1 MTGPSVTSTALRQPG
16 PRPWRAVATASQRE
30 RAQRLALSI
39 AGTLRRPPAAA
50 PTRKWLR
57 SSVAEGDAGMAL
69 MCGYVGACSGDPA
82 WWARAH
88 QALQSAVTFAA
99 HEGPVPSGLFDGLAG
114 LGFVASSL
122 AREGRSYQRLLASID
137 DALHRYLGRLPSDDD
152 AGHPRSDFDAEG
164 GLSGVGTYLLQR
176 IDQPGGRAAATRVA
190 QLLIGDALDP
200 ATPPPWAKVGDAV
213 HGFFRTRFPH
223 GFVDCGLAHGVAG
236 PLAFLARA
244 RALGVQAEGLDAATR
259 HLITWLD
266 AHRRDDA
273 YGPRWPVGV
282 SLDTTGHV
290 AGFDDSGEPPPDAW
304 CYGTP
309 GVARALWLAGTA
321 TDDGTACERAADAML
336 AVYPRWADCRHV
348 IAPGL
353 CHGLAGLLQITMRFH
368 HDTGDERFAHHAR
381 ALLDRLL
388 VLYEPDSAYGY
399 REHGH
404 PRNPDNPGFV
414 DGAAGVAMTLLAA
427 STDVA
432 PDWDRMLLIA

>member
-1 MTGPSVTSTALRQPG
+1 M
-16 PRPWRAVATASQRE
+16 
-30 RAQRLALSI
+30 RLALSI
-39 AGTLRRPPAAA
+39 AITLRQPPAAA
-50 PTRKWLR
+50 PTKKWLR

-69 MCGYVGACSGDPA
+69 MCGYVGACSDDPA
-82 WWARAH
+82 WWAWAHRYLQRA
-88 QALQSAVTFAA
+88 ATFAA
-99 HEGPVPSGLFDGLAG
+99 REGPVPSGLFDGLAG

-122 AREGRSYQRLLASID
+122 ARAGSRYQRLLASID
-137 DALHRYLGRLPSDDD
+137 DALHRYLDRPPGEDGARGPRL
-152 AGHPRSDFDAEG
+152 DFDAEG
-164 GLSGVGTYLLQR
+164 GLAGVGTYLLQR
-176 IDQPGGRAAATRVA
+176 ADEPGGLAGATRVA
-190 QLLIGDALDP
+190 EILIGDALDR

-213 HGFFRTRFPH
+213 HGFFRTQFPY

-236 PLAFLARA
+236 PLAFLARS
-244 RALGVQAEGLDAATR
+244 RALGVRAERLDEALR
-259 HLITWLD
+259 HLVTWL
-266 AHRRDDA
+266 AACRRDDA

-282 SLDTTGHV
+282 PLDTTGRV
-290 AGFDDSGEPPPDAW
+290 AGGFDDTGRPPPDAW

-309 GVARALWLAGTA
+309 GVARTLWLAGTA
-321 TDDGTACERAADAML
+321 MDDGATCEWAADAML
-336 AVYPRWADCRHV
+336 AVYRRLADCEHV

-368 HDTGDERFAHHAR
+368 HDTGDERFGHHAQ

-388 VLYEPDSAYGY
+388 VLHEPDSAYGY
-399 REHGH
+399 REHDH